1 MATRVEGA
9 VNSVEDLRLLSSASE
24 ADDASPLIPVMYDV
38 AFAVLAL
45 LIVAVTVLALVLV
58 FRSQLTASVKILL
71 IAIAILAPVAGGVA
85 VILVAARNSGRR
97 GSTACREGAL
107 T

>member
-1 MATRVEGA
+1 MGSVKGSELLFVTSEAVEG
-9 VNSVEDLRLLSSASE
+9 
-24 ADDASPLIPVMYDV
+24 SPLIPPVYDV

-85 VILVAARNSGRR
+85 VILVVARNRGSR